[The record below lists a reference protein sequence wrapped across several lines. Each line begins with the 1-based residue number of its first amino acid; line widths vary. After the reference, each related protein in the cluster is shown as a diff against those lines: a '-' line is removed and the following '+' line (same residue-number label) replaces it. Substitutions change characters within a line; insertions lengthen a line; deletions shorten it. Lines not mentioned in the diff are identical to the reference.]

1 MTRWIGLVLVGAAT
15 GGCSDRGPER
25 VVVSGTVTHNGQPVP
40 EGTIRFDPVQTSLVP
55 GAGAAIKDGRYTV
68 DVHGGVPAGTHR
80 IRIEA
85 LRQIKAPPGSPFAH
99 GLKQYIPKK
108 YNDNTQLTISVESGC
123 PRITK
128 DFALTD

>member
-1 MTRWIGLVLVGAAT
+1 MTRLIGLALMTIGLC
-15 GGCSDRGPER
+15 GCGDRGPER
-25 VVVSGTVTHNGQPVP
+25 VVVSGTVTHNGRPIP

-55 GAGAAIKDGRYTV
+55 GAGAAIKDGKYTV
-68 DVHGGVPAGTHR
+68 DVHGGVPTGTHR

-85 LRQIKAPPGSPFAH
+85 NRQVKAPSGSPFPH

-108 YNDNTQLTISVESGC
+108 YNDNTQLKLTIEPGSAKIS
-123 PRITK
+123 K